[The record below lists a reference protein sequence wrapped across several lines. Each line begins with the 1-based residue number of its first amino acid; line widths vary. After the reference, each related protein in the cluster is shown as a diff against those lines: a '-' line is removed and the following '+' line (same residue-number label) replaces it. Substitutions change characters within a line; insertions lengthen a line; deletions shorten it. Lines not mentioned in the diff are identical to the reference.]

1 MMALVRKLLGIRV
14 ADTENLRRD
23 TAEQR
28 QLSRL
33 ARSER
38 RDKIFEALIAE
49 VRK

>member
-1 MMALVRKLLGIRV
+1 MMAIIRKMLGIRV
-14 ADTENLRRD
+14 ADTNELRRD
-23 TAEQR
+23 TQEQR